1 VRSMPSRRD
10 DAGFSLPEL
19 LMVMLLSSVVL
30 AALAV
35 TFTSS
40 MRAARASS
48 ARVSTTAD
56 ARIGMDAMLR
66 RLRVAV
72 IPPGKSSAFD
82 MSGMA
87 AGTNYP
93 VGVTVP
99 SATEVAF
106 FTSVTTGGST
116 ADPAPTLVDYSIDTT
131 ANCLRERMTPASGAV
146 PSYTWP
152 AASTRSRCLLFGV
165 VNADSSP
172 LFTYFAD
179 GKLRTPALAILQ
191 AADNAKTI
199 HSVGIDLA
207 VTGPT
212 TGDVPPAKLAGR
224 VTLANLA
231 GADLASGG

>member
-1 VRSMPSRRD
+1 
-10 DAGFSLPEL
+10 
-19 LMVMLLSSVVL
+19 MVMLLSSVVL

-131 ANCLRERMTPASGAV
+131 ANCLRERMTAASGAV
-146 PSYTWP
+146 RATPGRRP
-152 AASTRSRCLLFGV
+152 ARAAAVCSSASSTPTAARCSPTSPT
-165 VNADSSP
+165 ASS
-172 LFTYFAD
+172 
-179 GKLRTPALAILQ
+179 
-191 AADNAKTI
+191 
-199 HSVGIDLA
+199 
-207 VTGPT
+207 
-212 TGDVPPAKLAGR
+212 
-224 VTLANLA
+224 
-231 GADLASGG
+231 